1 MSYTPVIPASGYA
14 GWKLLNRT
22 MEKQKAA
29 FAASAD
35 IKRDEDY
42 FRAKIGSITTAED
55 LVSDRRLLK
64 VALGAF
70 GLDSDIDNKFFI
82 RKVLETA
89 ADDKTGLANKL
100 ADKTYLKLANAFGFG
115 DNPDAPRTQTSGFA
129 DEILTKYETRQFETA
144 VGESDESYRLAMAA
158 QRDLGELVASSSTN
172 NAKWYSVIG
181 SKSLSTVM
189 RTALGL
195 PESVSS
201 LDVDQQ
207 LVIYTQKAKSVLGSS
222 DFSTFSDSAVMEKT
236 IRLYLV
242 RSQLETNSTISS
254 GSVALQLLQAGGS
267 VTSLL
272 SKRV

>member
-22 MEKQKAA
+22 MAKQKAA
-29 FAASAD
+29 FAASAE

-42 FRAKIGSITTAED
+42 FRAKIGSITSAEQ

-70 GLDSDIDNKFFI
+70 GLDSDINSKFFI
-82 RKVLETA
+82 RKVLESS
-89 ADDKTGLANKL
+89 TGDSKALANKL
-100 ADKTYLKLANAFGFG
+100 ADKTYLKLATAFGFG
-115 DNPDAPRTQTSGFA
+115 ESGTPRTQTSGFA
-129 DEILTKYETRQFETA
+129 DEILAKYETREFEAA
-144 VGESDESYRLAMAA
+144 VGNSDETLRLAMSA
-158 QRDLGELVASSSTN
+158 QRELADLAAASSSN

-195 PESVSS
+195 PESVKA

-207 LVIYTQKAKSVLGSS
+207 LTIYSQKANSVLGSS
-222 DFSTFSDSAVMEKT
+222 DLSKLSDSKLMDKT

-242 RSQLETNSTISS
+242 RAQIESSSTATSNS
-254 GSVALQLLQAGGS
+254 VVLQLLQGGS
-267 VTSLL
+267 SGASLL